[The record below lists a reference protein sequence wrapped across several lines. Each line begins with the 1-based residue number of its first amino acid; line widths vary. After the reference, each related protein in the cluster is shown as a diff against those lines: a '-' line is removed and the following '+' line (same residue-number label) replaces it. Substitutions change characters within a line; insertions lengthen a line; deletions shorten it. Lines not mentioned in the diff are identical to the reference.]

1 MMPQL
6 QLNSKLTP
14 SRLARKAIVY
24 LRQSTER
31 QVTHNLESQR
41 LQYGLVDRARALGW
55 EDIEVIDADLGF
67 SAAIGA
73 TQRPGF
79 TRLLTAV
86 TMGEVGLVLSRELSR
101 LSRTDKDW
109 CHLLELCQLFDT
121 LIADA
126 EHVYDLGS
134 MDDQLVLG
142 IKGTMSTVELKILR
156 MRMQQGLEAKARR
169 GELHTIL
176 APGYVLDANRKVVKD
191 PDKRVREAIELLF
204 KKFAE
209 LASVMATF
217 RWFREQQIALPAM
230 KPKAGSFSIV
240 WQLPTLFF
248 VREAIGK
255 PIYGGAYCYGR
266 RPTETVLVD
275 GQVRKRRGKALDA
288 ALSKVFIRD
297 HHEGY
302 IDWQTFEH
310 NLAAIQ
316 RNRASK
322 TRRDSTGAWRTGS
335 ALLAGML
342 RCGCCGRKFAIRYPR
357 GTATPGYY
365 RCSGEFFVGGDGCL
379 FVAATALDKR
389 VEEEIL
395 QALSPLAVRASV
407 EAVRRSD
414 SHRSD
419 EQTALTRQLEEVKYE
434 AQRAFEQYNEVDP
447 RHRLVAEELERRWN
461 VKLQEVTRIE
471 ARIKESAQQ
480 HRILNDQDRARLMA
494 LGADFSNVWQS
505 AAFSLALKKQIVRV
519 LCEEIVVTA
528 APGGAEFEV
537 VIRWAGGAH
546 TRFALARSKSR
557 TGQPNA
563 IEDIELIRRM
573 AARYADA
580 EIARVLSMGGSQTGK
595 NRPWT
600 ARSVATARSSHAID
614 GQKRRSVDPEIL
626 SRSQAEAHCKVSSTT
641 IKQLVREKILPMHQ
655 VAPHAP
661 WEIRKAD
668 LETPQVRARLATLR
682 RTGKLM
688 PKGTN
693 SNDQIQLL

>member
-322 TRRDSTGAWRTGS
+322 TRRG
-335 ALLAGML
+335 
-342 RCGCCGRKFAIRYPR
+342 
-357 GTATPGYY
+357 
-365 RCSGEFFVGGDGCL
+365 
-379 FVAATALDKR
+379 
-389 VEEEIL
+389 
-395 QALSPLAVRASV
+395 
-407 EAVRRSD
+407 
-414 SHRSD
+414 
-419 EQTALTRQLEEVKYE
+419 
-434 AQRAFEQYNEVDP
+434 
-447 RHRLVAEELERRWN
+447 
-461 VKLQEVTRIE
+461 
-471 ARIKESAQQ
+471 Q
-480 HRILNDQDRARLMA
+480 HRRLANRVGAFGRHVALRLLRKKIRNTIPARDCDSGILPLQ
-494 LGADFSNVWQS
+494 W
-505 AAFSLALKKQIVRV
+505 RV
-519 LCEEIVVTA
+519 L
-528 APGGAEFEV
+528 
-537 VIRWAGGAH
+537 RWW
-546 TRFALARSKSR
+546 RWMPVCCRYSARQARRGRDSAS
-557 TGQPNA
+557 TVA
-563 IEDIELIRRM
+563 IGC
-573 AARYADA
+573 ARQ
-580 EIARVLSMGGSQTGK
+580 R
-595 NRPWT
+595 
-600 ARSVATARSSHAID
+600 
-614 GQKRRSVDPEIL
+614 
-626 SRSQAEAHCKVSSTT
+626 
-641 IKQLVREKILPMHQ
+641 
-655 VAPHAP
+655 
-661 WEIRKAD
+661 
-668 LETPQVRARLATLR
+668 
-682 RTGKLM
+682 
-688 PKGTN
+688 
-693 SNDQIQLL
+693 